1 MADEIIEQ
9 ETEQALDAGNEHVP
23 GSEIVTPSEK
33 VTNQTLLIEV
43 ATRAYPV
50 ALYTIFQ
57 KFNDRSFALN
67 PPRVDI
73 ENLGY
78 AVVVPTAM
86 PEGDVVTEGAPTETD
101 GVWHQTWVVR
111 AFNDA
116 ELAEQL
122 TYAKITANDSVMA
135 IRNDDFQL
143 GLTYTASGDKTF
155 NVQLRVEDRVN
166 LLGMYVIGKE
176 MVAGGVEELQE
187 FRSFENETVLLTPQE
202 TVDVAMA
209 ALAAV
214 KSIYKTTWTLKDQI
228 DAATVVADIP
238 AIPSTFI
245 PA

>member
-9 ETEQALDAGNEHVP
+9 ETEQSLGAGNEHVP

-78 AVVVPTAM
+78 VVVVPTAM
-86 PEGDVVTEGAPTETD
+86 PEGDVVTEGSPAEAD
-101 GVWHQTWVVR
+101 GVWRQTWVTR
-111 AFNDA
+111 AFNA
-116 ELAEQL
+116 KELAEQL
-122 TYAKITANDSVMA
+122 AYAKETANDKVLA
-135 IRNDDFQL
+135 VRNDDFQI
-143 GLTYTASGDKTF
+143 GMTHVVGDKTF
-155 NVQLRVEDRVN
+155 NVQLRIEDRIN
-166 LLGMYVIGKE
+166 LLAMYTISKE
-176 MVAGGVEELQE
+176 LVTAGIEDPEP
-187 FRSFENETVLLTPQE
+187 FRSYENETIMLTPQQ
-202 TVDVAMA
+202 TVEMA
-209 ALAAV
+209 LAAFAAV
-214 KSIYKTTWTLKDQI
+214 KSISQLTWTLKDQI
-228 DAATVVADIP
+228 DAAVVVADIP
-238 AIPSTFI
+238 TIPSTFI

>member
-86 PEGDVVTEGAPTETD
+86 PEGDVVTEGAPAETD

-111 AFNDA
+111 DFNAA

-122 TYAKITANDSVMA
+122 TYAKITANDAVMA

-143 GLTYTASGDKTF
+143 GLTYTAGDKTF

-187 FRSFENETVLLTPQE
+187 FRSFENETVFLTPQE

-228 DAATVVADIP
+228 DAAVVVADIP